1 MNMRIFGFPV
11 RFELIFFLLVG
22 FFVLQ
27 GIDRPVL
34 SIAWGV
40 IITVSVLVHELGH
53 AFAYRYYGATPSISL
68 YGLGGVTFGHNSE
81 HLTAPQRIVVSSA
94 GSLTTMVLL
103 GGPAWLALRQL
114 DLTGDTRLIVNAIW
128 FVNVV
133 WAAINLAPV
142 YPLDG
147 GHIVDDGLLI
157 ATGKSQRPLVNWISI
172 IGALA
177 IGGYFFLS
185 RGSTFVLLL
194 FGYMAYVNIKQLG
207 LVGGGR
213 QPRQPAPSIEQVLN
227 SKPESATSSER
238 GPEWQP
244 PTSPPTAPPTR

>member
-27 GIDRPVL
+27 GINQDPVL
-34 SIAWGV
+34 SIAWGI

-68 YGLGGVTFGHNSE
+68 YGLGGVTYGHNSQ
-81 HLTAPQRIVVSSA
+81 HLTATQRIVVSSA

-114 DLTGDTRLIVNAIW
+114 ELTGDTWTIVNAIW
-128 FVNVV
+128 FVNIV

-147 GHIVDDGLLI
+147 GHIVDDGLLL

-172 IGALA
+172 FFAIA
-177 IGGYFFLS
+177 IGGYFFIS
-185 RGSTFVLLL
+185 MGSAFVLLL
-194 FGYMAYVNIKQLG
+194 FGYMAFVNVKQLG
-207 LVGGGR
+207 LVGGG
-213 QPRQPAPSIEQVLN
+213 QPKRPAPTMAQVLQDRPA
-227 SKPESATSSER
+227 PEPVREPHPDGGSD
-238 GPEWQP
+238 WQP
-244 PTSPPTAPPTR
+244 PTSPPTR